1 MRQTQCVNQTNAG
14 VTKYNGFFFILSIS
28 QITWLFLQIDMQT
41 SISELFN
48 HVMFPGIALH
58 CIYFTI
64 LLPKTKSIID
74 CESCLINYYIVTED
88 CQLKTIMWNQYFC
101 CERLFNLSENLLP
114 SKGSGGSHIAN
125 LQFIPS

>member
-14 VTKYNGFFFILSIS
+14 VTKCNGFFLILSIS
-28 QITWLFLQIDMQT
+28 QITWLFLQIADVDQWT
-41 SISELFN
+41 VQSRYVSWYCIT
-48 HVMFPGIALH
+48 LH
-58 CIYFTI
+58 IFHNI
-64 LLPKTKSIID
+64 LPKTKSIID